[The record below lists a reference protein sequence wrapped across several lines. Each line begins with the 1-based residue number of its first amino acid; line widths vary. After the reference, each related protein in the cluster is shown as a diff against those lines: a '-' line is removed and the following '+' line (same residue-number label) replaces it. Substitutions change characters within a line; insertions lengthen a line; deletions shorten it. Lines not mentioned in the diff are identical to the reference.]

1 MCIVAGT
8 GIGTDDCVQCPVCCL
23 ILCAKSSDA
32 AAQVEAAAAQ
42 LSDEEKAQLP
52 SPGHDKA
59 DATDATDRG

>member
-52 SPGHDKA
+52 PGRQA